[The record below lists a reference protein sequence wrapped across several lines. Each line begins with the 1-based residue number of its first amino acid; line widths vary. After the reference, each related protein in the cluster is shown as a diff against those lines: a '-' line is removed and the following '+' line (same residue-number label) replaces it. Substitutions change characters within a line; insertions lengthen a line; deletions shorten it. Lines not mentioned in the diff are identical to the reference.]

1 MKNWNVKSLITGCIV
16 VLLMLFVYGCK
27 TNKDLEDAKFST
39 FTPQAKT
46 AKDYVDSNE
55 FIDIS
60 LKQLKESPNTR
71 SPNSTVNEAQW
82 KAALYR
88 FYSHVKVKDGKLECD
103 LTNGKDINLSEELF
117 SFLKVGIEKTNEDI
131 EKYKKEGRN
140 YILPPVDDNYL
151 NSLLK

>member
-1 MKNWNVKSLITGCIV
+1 M
-16 VLLMLFVYGCK
+16 LLMLFVSGCK
-27 TNKDLEDAKFST
+27 ANKDLEDVKSSIST
-39 FTPQAKT
+39 SQAKT
-46 AKDYVDSNE
+46 AKDYVDSND

-60 LKQLKESPNTR
+60 LQQLKDSPNTR
-71 SPNSTVNEAQW
+71 SPNSTVDEAQW

-103 LTNGKDINLSEELF
+103 LANGKEVNLSEELF
-117 SFLKVGIEKTNEDI
+117 SFLKVGIETTNEEI

-140 YILPPVDDNYL
+140 LILPPIDDNYL